1 MQSSPNPD
9 VMKRIPVLAV
19 TALLLVAAVGPAAAG
34 TAATDRG
41 TAAET
46 QLSLSTSGG
55 QTTPGGTA
63 TVTYE
68 ITNDDTEATSSL
80 GFEMPELPDGWAI
93 QSQSSG
99 SATYFDG
106 ERAWAWTAP
115 LEPGE
120 TRTVTVTLSV
130 PGDASV
136 DSYVIAGKASTAQTA
151 TTSFATVNVVEDAGP
166 SPIGLTATNATA
178 VPGGEATLTVEL
190 TNDADSGVTLGLQN
204 TALPV
209 DWTVA
214 NQTSTARYSA
224 SRLAWFW
231 LDAVAPGDT
240 VTVEATV
247 AVPESAE
254 TGEYTVGWSAASAD
268 AANATESVVTV
279 TEDGT
284 NRFDPDGDGIGF
296 TDVLNAIGAFN
307 QGEEIGGEPVSFQDV
322 IGLIG
327 EFNTQAE
334 TP

>member
-1 MQSSPNPD
+1 
-9 VMKRIPVLAV
+9 MKRIPVFAV

-34 TAATDRG
+34 TAATDRD
-41 TAAET
+41 TAAADT

-55 QTTPGGTA
+55 QTTPGE
-63 TVTYE
+63 TVTVSYE
-68 ITNDDTEATSSL
+68 ITNSDTEATNSL
-80 GFEMPELPDGWAI
+80 GFELPELPDGWAI

-106 ERAWAWTAP
+106 ERAWAWTSP
-115 LEPGE
+115 LDPGE
-120 TRTVTVTLSV
+120 SRTVTVTLTV
-130 PGDASV
+130 PNDASL

-151 TTSFATVNVVEDAGP
+151 TTSFATVTVVEDAGP
-166 SPIGLTATNATA
+166 SPLAVTATNATA

-190 TNDADSGVTLGLQN
+190 TNDGDSGMTLGLQN

-231 LDAVAPGDT
+231 LDSVSPGDT

-247 AVPESAE
+247 AVPESTE

-279 TEDGT
+279 VEEDDT
-284 NRFDPDGDGIGF
+284 ANRFDPDGDGIGF

-307 QGEEIGGEPVSFQDV
+307 EGEEVGGEPVSFQDV

-327 EFNTQAE
+327 EFNTGGE
-334 TP
+334 SP